1 MPINDKNVSGLTE
14 IEAFVGSNKNFT
26 VKIFAWGVENNRDI

>member
-14 IEAFVGSNKNFT
+14 IEAFVGSNKNFK
-26 VKIFAWGVENNRDI
+26 VKIFAWGIGNNRDI